1 MVLRSQPMLRPRD
14 QRSGPGVPVPERP
27 QVDQLAL
34 AQYSSAPCSVPGDMV
49 VCLSRLRRLEEI
61 MDCIEHPL
69 VIVTR

>member
-1 MVLRSQPMLRPRD
+1 MVQRVVQGMFEKAADGAPVSADAQTSRP
-14 QRSGPGVPVPERP
+14 
-27 QVDQLAL
+27 
-34 AQYSSAPCSVPGDMV
+34 VPGDMV